1 MMGSNPDT
9 TAADKR
15 VTWSENLIDIKVMT
29 PQTSVHENLTDI
41 VITEEEEDIQE
52 GKDPPDC
59 LGSASKISEKTSSS
73 YMARSSQDILIEDRK
88 SLEKSLTQILGTNL
102 LSK

>member
-52 GKDPPDC
+52 GKDPPAC
-59 LGSASKISEKTSSS
+59 LGSTSKISEKTSSS
-73 YMARSSQDILIEDRK
+73 SQDILLEERK

>member
-52 GKDPPDC
+52 GKDPPAW

-73 YMARSSQDILIEDRK
+73 RQDILIEDRK